1 MNSSHRH
8 FHDVS
13 NCHTSIPAK
22 MVITMHTIYC
32 ALNIPYIYYRN
43 TTNRE
48 MHPKHLHFTSSVLSY
63 HQRPHTTVKIKTQC
77 SQPQYSRETVW
88 TQNTPYAMGALLLLM
103 ASRRA
108 SNRTEKQHAL
118 EAGVSGYRYL

>member
-1 MNSSHRH
+1 
-8 FHDVS
+8 
-13 NCHTSIPAK
+13 
-22 MVITMHTIYC
+22 MHTIYC

-77 SQPQYSRETVW
+77 SQPQYSRETTVW